1 MGDFK
6 LNIEPLP
13 VINLETQFRPSVNFG
28 SGAELLMNEKRSNS
42 GDKTKNN
49 SNNNNNNNN
58 ISSSIGTEDL
68 QILEIELNNLS
79 DITTNFNKPEQDF
92 NTDSFITTNF
102 DSHQPPHVIDE
113 VFSIGKDMNEK
124 EHIKTEDGYMRYTDV
139 PINPDYNNE
148 KSGND
153 ESYAEKYKTWRNL
166 EKMEARGIKLSKKFS
181 MNDSYSE
188 MRGEFDTIVSE
199 KERAQSVKVQG
210 KILMAAITGIEF
222 LNSKFDPFDI
232 KLDGWSDQINE
243 NIEEYDDIF
252 EELHEKYKSK
262 AKMAPE
268 LKLLFQLGGSAIM
281 VHMSNT
287 LFKSSL
293 PGMDEIMRQNP
304 DLMKQFTS
312 AAVGSMQATNPGLSG
327 FMGNFTSNNSR
338 PAPPIQ
344 TTTSKSQNVYTAPHQ
359 SRPDLNRARGDRG
372 DGINIQE
379 QFGSV
384 NKIDT
389 MEQSMRPEMKGP
401 SDIEGLLSRLKVN
414 TTNSGNSGNSGN
426 SETNEKPR
434 VYATPQKST
443 SSSSS
448 RNNSASNKGKD
459 NVVPKVPRKQKSDR
473 NIVSLDI

>member
-1 MGDFK
+1 MGDLK
-6 LNIEPLP
+6 LNIETLP
-13 VINLETQFRPSVNFG
+13 VINLETQSRPSVNFG

-42 GDKTKNN
+42 GDKTKN
-49 SNNNNNNNN
+49 SNNNNN

-68 QILEIELNNLS
+68 QILELELNNLS

-92 NTDSFITTNF
+92 NTNSFITTNF
-102 DSHQPPHVIDE
+102 DSHQPPHVVDD

-124 EHIKTEDGYMRYTDV
+124 EHVKTEDGYMRYTDV
-139 PINPDYNNE
+139 PINPDYNNNNE

-153 ESYAEKYKTWRNL
+153 ESYAEKYKIWRNL
-166 EKMEARGIKLSKKFS
+166 EKMETRGIKLSKKFS

-188 MRGEFDTIVSE
+188 MRGEFDTIMSE

-312 AAVGSMQATNPGLSG
+312 AAVGSMQATSPGLSG
-327 FMGNFTSNNSR
+327 FMGNFTSNNNSR

-359 SRPDLNRARGDRG
+359 SRPDLNRARGDRGDRG

-414 TTNSGNSGNSGN
+414 TTNSGNSGNS
-426 SETNEKPR
+426 ETNEKPR

-443 SSSSS
+443 SASSS

>member
-1 MGDFK
+1 MGDLK
-6 LNIEPLP
+6 LNIESLP

-28 SGAELLMNEKRSNS
+28 SGAELLMNEKRGNS
-42 GDKTKNN
+42 GDKAK
-49 SNNNNNNNN
+49 NNNNNNTN
-58 ISSSIGTEDL
+58 IGTDDL
-68 QILEIELNNLS
+68 QILELELNNLS
-79 DITTNFNKPEQDF
+79 DVSTNFNKSAQDF
-92 NTDSFITTNF
+92 NTNSFITTNY
-102 DSHQPPHVIDE
+102 DSQPIEE

-124 EHIKTEDGYMRYTDV
+124 ENIKTDDGYMRYTDV
-139 PINPDYNNE
+139 PINPDYNTSD
-148 KSGND
+148 KSGSD

-188 MRGEFDTIVSE
+188 MRGEFDTIMSE

-222 LNSKFDPFDI
+222 LNSKFDPFDV
-232 KLDGWSDQINE
+232 KLDGWSDQITE

-312 AAVGSMQATNPGLSG
+312 AAVGSMQASSPGLSG

-338 PAPPIQ
+338 PPPPIQ
-344 TTTSKSQNVYTAPHQ
+344 TATSKSQNVYTAPHQ
-359 SRPDLNRARGDRG
+359 SRPDLNRARGDRGDRG

-401 SDIEGLLSRLKVN
+401 SDIDELLSRLKVAP
-414 TTNSGNSGNSGN
+414 SGNSGNSASN
-426 SETNEKPR
+426 DKPV
-434 VYATPQKST
+434 VYATPQKSA
-443 SSSSS
+443 SSSS
-448 RNNSASNKGKD
+448 RNNSASNKGGKD

>member
-1 MGDFK
+1 MGDLK
-6 LNIEPLP
+6 LNIESLP

-28 SGAELLMNEKRSNS
+28 SGAELLMNEKRGNS
-42 GDKTKNN
+42 GDKAK
-49 SNNNNNNNN
+49 NNNNNNTN
-58 ISSSIGTEDL
+58 IGTDDL
-68 QILEIELNNLS
+68 QILELELNNLS
-79 DITTNFNKPEQDF
+79 DVSTNFNKSAQDF
-92 NTDSFITTNF
+92 NTNSFITTNY
-102 DSHQPPHVIDE
+102 DSQPIEE

-124 EHIKTEDGYMRYTDV
+124 ENIKTDDGYMRYTDV
-139 PINPDYNNE
+139 PINPDYNTSD
-148 KSGND
+148 KSGSD

-188 MRGEFDTIVSE
+188 MRGEFDTIMSE

-222 LNSKFDPFDI
+222 LNSKFDPFDV
-232 KLDGWSDQINE
+232 KLDGWSDQITE

-312 AAVGSMQATNPGLSG
+312 AAVGSMQASSPGLSG

-338 PAPPIQ
+338 PPPPIQ
-344 TTTSKSQNVYTAPHQ
+344 TATSKSQNVYTAPHQ
-359 SRPDLNRARGDRG
+359 SRPDLNRARGDRGDRG

-401 SDIEGLLSRLKVN
+401 SDIDELLSRLKVN
-414 TTNSGNSGNSGN
+414 PTNNNVS
-426 SETNEKPR
+426 TEKPV
-434 VYATPQKST
+434 VYATPQKSA
-443 SSSSS
+443 SSSS
-448 RNNSASNKGKD
+448 RNNSASNKGGKD

>member
-1 MGDFK
+1 MGDLK

-13 VINLETQFRPSVNFG
+13 VINLDTTNYRPSVNFG
-28 SGAELLMNEKRSNS
+28 SGAELLMNEKRTNS
-42 GDKTKNN
+42 GDKQK
-49 SNNNNNNNN
+49 SNINTN
-58 ISSSIGTEDL
+58 INTNIGTDDL
-68 QILEIELNNLS
+68 QLLEFELNNLS
-79 DITTNFNKPEQDF
+79 DVTTQFNKPAQDD
-92 NTDSFITTNF
+92 NHSSFITTNY
-102 DSHQPPHVIDE
+102 DSQQKPTISED
-113 VFSIGKDMNEK
+113 VFSIGKDMNEP
-124 EHIKTEDGYMRYTDV
+124 EHTRTDDGYMRYTDV
-139 PINPDYNNE
+139 PINPDYNTNDN
-148 KSGND
+148 KSGS
-153 ESYAEKYKTWRNL
+153 EEPYAEKYKTWRNL

-188 MRGEFDTIVSE
+188 MRGEFDTIMSE

-222 LNSKFDPFDI
+222 LNSKFDPFDV
-232 KLDGWSDQINE
+232 KLDGWSDQITE

-312 AAVGSMQATNPGLSG
+312 AAVGSMQASSPGLSG

-338 PAPPIQ
+338 PPPPIQ
-344 TTTSKSQNVYTAPHQ
+344 TATSKSQNVYTAPHQ
-359 SRPDLNRARGDRG
+359 SRPDLNRARGDRGDRG

-401 SDIEGLLSRLKVN
+401 SDIDELLSRLKVN
-414 TTNSGNSGNSGN
+414 PTNNNVS
-426 SETNEKPR
+426 TEKPV
-434 VYATPQKST
+434 VYATPQKSA
-443 SSSSS
+443 SSSS
-448 RNNSASNKGKD
+448 RNNSASNKGSKD